1 MKVVIN
7 VCFGGFSVSKEVYE
21 AMGEEWDGYG
31 YKFNDKRTDP
41 KFISVIQELGDRAS
55 GLFAE
60 LRVVEIPEEAT
71 DWRID
76 EYDGSESVWY
86 ILDGKMHEV
95 Y

>member
-21 AMGEEWDGYG
+21 AMGEEWDNFG
-31 YKFNDKRTDP
+31 YKFDDKRTDP
-41 KFISVIQELGDRAS
+41 KLISVIEELGDKAS
-55 GLFAE
+55 GSYAE

-76 EYDGSESVWY
+76 EYDGTESVWY
-86 ILDGKMHEV
+86 VLNGKIHEA